1 MSEQTARGA
10 TASGRSNRMTQRR
23 GKLKLQSMAANFFK
37 LWKDA
42 DADSPVLKQAKSEY
56 AKLEQHD

>member
-1 MSEQTARGA
+1 MGGPGVASRGPE
-10 TASGRSNRMTQRR
+10 NRMTQRR
-23 GKLKLQSMAANFFK
+23 GKSKLQSMAANFFK

-56 AKLEQHD
+56 AELEQHD